1 MINQKHET
9 PEHRTPLMDG
19 IWDQHWNR
27 TDANKP
33 AIHLFSRTIKAI
45 SLKLMKSARLKQTSS
60 MRNQKRMPQQQPTP
74 QPTTPDNNL
83 PKPQPPM
90 KVPLVE
96 EEQQGDTISPL
107 RVPEENPKTN
117 LLPTILTQESTTK
130 SSNQMKEKEADTK
143 EALITFQNTTR
154 PAARN
159 KRKRKVKSNKK
170 KQQQPKTILQTIA
183 HVAYHSN
190 TFNPDTRQIAQ
201 YFELSRCSE
210 GHLWVESCEDEFG
223 RLMDGNGE
231 KIKQGRN
238 NEIHPRTQYPTRKIR
253 NTSTNCDSFLP

>member
-1 MINQKHET
+1 
-9 PEHRTPLMDG
+9 
-19 IWDQHWNR
+19 
-27 TDANKP
+27 
-33 AIHLFSRTIKAI
+33 
-45 SLKLMKSARLKQTSS
+45 
-60 MRNQKRMPQQQPTP
+60 MPQQQPTP

-253 NTSTNCDSFLP
+253 NTSTNCDSFLPWKRKSTPNTVHWRGNLVIYPGKTSTKAADITTVKLLINSTLSTPNARFITADIANFYHR